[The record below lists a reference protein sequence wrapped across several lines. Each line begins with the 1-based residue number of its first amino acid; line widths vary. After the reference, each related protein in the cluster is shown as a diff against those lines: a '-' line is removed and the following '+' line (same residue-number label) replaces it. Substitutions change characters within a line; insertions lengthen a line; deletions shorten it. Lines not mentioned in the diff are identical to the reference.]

1 MAAELP
7 RLRIWRPCPCT
18 LADVMAR
25 ADALAIACSKC
36 DRAGQYAVATLAERY
51 SPQFAVADLLRLLS
65 VGCPMR
71 ESISPCAVCGIH
83 MVGCSKNE
91 RSCRLRNVISIE

>member
-1 MAAELP
+1 MVAELP
-7 RLRIWRPCPCT
+7 RWGIWRSCPRT
-18 LADVMAR
+18 LADVVVR
-25 ADALAIACSKC
+25 ADVLAIACSKC
-36 DRAGQYAVATLAERY
+36 DRAGRYPVAKLAERY

-83 MVGCSKNE
+83 MVGAAKNE
-91 RSCRLRNVISIE
+91 RSYRLRNVISVE